1 MTYTVYDLLGNIGV
15 VLIIL
20 TYLLLQLRRITS
32 ESLLYSVLNMVGAAL
47 IIVSLLFDFNLSA
60 FIVEAFWVIIS
71 LIGIVQ
77 FYRKRGTQ
85 NT

>member
-71 LIGIVQ
+71 VIGIVYY
-77 FYRKRGTQ
+77 YRHRPKP
-85 NT
+85 

>member
-1 MTYTVYDLLGNIGV
+1 MLGNIGV
-15 VLIIL
+15 FLIIL

-32 ESLLYSVLNMVGAAL
+32 ESLLYSVLNAVGAAL

-71 LIGIVQ
+71 LVGIVNYYLHRQ
-77 FYRKRGTQ
+77 KL
-85 NT
+85 